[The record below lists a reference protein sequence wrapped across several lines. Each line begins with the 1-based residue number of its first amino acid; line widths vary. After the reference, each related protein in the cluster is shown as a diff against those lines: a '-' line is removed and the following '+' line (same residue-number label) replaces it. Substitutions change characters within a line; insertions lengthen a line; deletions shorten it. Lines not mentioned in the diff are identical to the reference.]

1 VAYNPIAEL
10 EQLGVPCGNFE
21 PEVVRMFGSLSHSEV
36 VAFASIWHKAN
47 SGGLNKPLKAP
58 DGQKMVT
65 WIFGRAGY

>member
-1 VAYNPIAEL
+1 
-10 EQLGVPCGNFE
+10 
-21 PEVVRMFGSLSHSEV
+21 MFGSLSHSEV